1 MYATMFHDFCN
12 GVQNMEHLVNKY
24 KSILQDF
31 YYLDSQGK
39 LRYKKEGYLGRYKKD
54 ELVRSR
60 VDTNG
65 YNAITLPL
73 IRNKS
78 NGGIQ
83 VRVFNVIWVIAGK
96 ELPDDKELDHIN
108 GIRTD
113 DRLENLRLVTRTI
126 NCKNRKKRS
135 DNTSGITGICWNKS
149 HKSWCIRR
157 TVKGTRLFAY
167 RKTLEEA
174 KQALEEFTKLDPD
187 YTKRHGK

>member
-1 MYATMFHDFCN
+1 
-12 GVQNMEHLVNKY
+12 MEHVVNKY
-24 KSILQDF
+24 KSILQEF

-54 ELVRSR
+54 DLVCSR
-60 VDTNG
+60 VDNNG

-78 NGGIQ
+78 NGGIH
-83 VRVFNVIWVIAGK
+83 VRVFNVVWVIAGK
-96 ELPDDKELDHIN
+96 ELPNDKELDHIN

-157 TVKGTRLFAY
+157 TVKGTRLSTY

-174 KQALEEFTKLDPD
+174 KQVLEEFTKLDPD
-187 YTKRHGK
+187 YTARHGK